1 MPEGPSILLMK
12 EDLQKFAGEKVVDI
26 NGSAV
31 SDKKLFIH
39 HTLKEI
45 RTFGKLTFLVFE
57 KYSFRIHLLMFGS
70 YSLSEKKHISDSLR
84 LALIFENGEAY
95 FYTCSVKI
103 IDNEMLKEIDWKA
116 DIMSD
121 DWNAKSAIDKM
132 LKNPEMMIC
141 DALMNQDIFSGVGN
155 IIKNEAL
162 FRAGVH
168 PESKTGKIPEDKM
181 NEVIRETRNY
191 SFDFLKWKRKNVL
204 KKHFEIYHKEIC
216 PKCGEKVTRKDTG
229 KSRRTSFFCKNDQKL
244 Y

>member
-12 EDLQKFAGEKVVDI
+12 EDLQQFAGEKAIDI
-26 NGSAV
+26 KGSAV
-31 SDKKLFIH
+31 SDKALFVNQKLKMI
-39 HTLKEI
+39 K
-45 RTFGKLTFLVFE
+45 TFGKLTFLVFE
-57 KYSFRIHLLMFGS
+57 KFSFRIHLLMFGS

-84 LALIFENGEAY
+84 LAITFEKGELY

-103 IDNEMLKEIDWKA
+103 IENERLNEIDWEA
-116 DIMSD
+116 DVMSD
-121 DWNAKSAIDKM
+121 DWNPAKAKAKM

-162 FRAGVH
+162 FRAGIH
-168 PESKTGKIPEDKM
+168 PESRTGKIPSDQLKKILE
-181 NEVIRETRNY
+181 EARNY

-204 KKHFEIYHKEIC
+204 KKHFKIYHKEIC
-216 PKCGEKVTRKDTG
+216 PICGKKVIRKDTG
-229 KSRRTSFFCKNDQKL
+229 KTKRTSFFCKNDQAF